1 MQNKEQYNLNNPMER
16 ARIILDSVNNFRCE
30 KVILMAPASLTYTFN
45 NVIEALEFVFYHTQ
59 EVDYRGTFLEAHI
72 AENPCNIYIRS
83 DYGSYMI
90 KKLSDFEYKYDP
102 NEDERFIQDEKFK
115 IELMEREFNSQF
127 TPNELEDRM
136 TNQALAILDDNSNMH
151 TNIENKLEQFLNRY
165 FNGQWLSYTVESR
178 QLDAI
183 STQYTLRVKY
193 NSGEI
198 IELNKPQTSLTKK
211 K

>member
-1 MQNKEQYNLNNPMER
+1 MQKEQYNLNNPMER
-16 ARIILDSVNNFRCE
+16 ARIIIDSLNNFKCK

-45 NVIEALEFVFYHTQ
+45 NIVEALEFIFYHTQ

-72 AENPCNIYIRS
+72 TERPCNVYIRS
-83 DYGSYMI
+83 DYGSYTI

-102 NEDERFIQDEKFK
+102 NEDERFVSDEKFK

-127 TPNELEDRM
+127 TTNELEDRM
-136 TNQALAILDDNSNMH
+136 TNQALDMLNDSNMH
-151 TNIENKLEQFLNRY
+151 TMIEHKLEQFLNRY
-165 FNGQWLSYTVESR
+165 FNGQWLSYCVESR

-193 NSGEI
+193 NSGET
-198 IELNKPQTSLTKK
+198 IELNKPQISLKK

>member
-72 AENPCNIYIRS
+72 SEKPCNIYIRS
-83 DYGSYMI
+83 DYGPYTI

-102 NEDERFIQDEKFK
+102 DEDERFIQDEKFK
-115 IELMEREFNSQF
+115 IELMEREFNQNF
-127 TPNELEDRM
+127 TNKELEDRM
-136 TNQALAILDDNSNMH
+136 TNQALAILDNSNNMH
-151 TNIENKLEQFLNRY
+151 TKIENKLEQFLNRY
-165 FNGQWLSYTVESR
+165 FNSQWLSYTVESR
-178 QLDAI
+178 KLDAI

-193 NSGEI
+193 NSGKI
-198 IELNKPQTSLTKK
+198 IELNKPQSSIKK

>member
-16 ARIILDSVNNFRCE
+16 ARIILDSVKIFRCE

-72 AENPCNIYIRS
+72 TEKPCNIYIRS

-90 KKLSDFEYKYDP
+90 KRLSDFEYKYDP

-127 TPNELEDRM
+127 SSKELEDRM
-136 TNQALAILDDNSNMH
+136 TNQALAILDNNSMH
-151 TNIENKLEQFLNRY
+151 TQIENKLEQFLNRY
-165 FNGQWLSYTVESR
+165 FNGQWTSYTVESR
-178 QLDAI
+178 QLDSI
-183 STQYTLRVKY
+183 STQYTLKVKY
-193 NSGEI
+193 NTGET

>member
-16 ARIILDSVNNFRCE
+16 ARIILDSVKNFRCE

-59 EVDYRGTFLEAHI
+59 EVDYRGTFLEAHST
-72 AENPCNIYIRS
+72 ERPCNIYIRS
-83 DYGSYMI
+83 DYGTYMI

-102 NEDERFIQDEKFK
+102 NEDKRFIQDEKFK

-127 TPNELEDRM
+127 SSKELEDRM
-136 TNQALAILDDNSNMH
+136 TNQALAILDNNNMH
-151 TNIENKLEQFLNRY
+151 TQIENKLEQFLNRY

-178 QLDAI
+178 QLDSI
-183 STQYTLRVKY
+183 STQYTLKVKY
-193 NSGEI
+193 NSGET
-198 IELNKPQTSLTKK
+198 IELKKPQTSLNKK

>member
-72 AENPCNIYIRS
+72 TERPCNIYIRT
-83 DYGSYMI
+83 DYGSYTI

-102 NEDERFIQDEKFK
+102 DEDERFIQDEKFK
-115 IELMEREFNSQF
+115 IELMEREFNQNF
-127 TPNELEDRM
+127 TNKELEDRM
-136 TNQALAILDDNSNMH
+136 INQALAILDNSNNMR
-151 TNIENKLEQFLNRY
+151 TKIENKLEQFLNRY
-165 FNGQWLSYTVESR
+165 FNSQWLSYTVESR
-178 QLDAI
+178 KLDAI

-193 NSGEI
+193 NSGKI
-198 IELNKPQTSLTKK
+198 IELNKPQSSLKK

>member
-16 ARIILDSVNNFRCE
+16 ARIILDSVKIFRCE

-72 AENPCNIYIRS
+72 TEKPCNIYIRS

-90 KKLSDFEYKYDP
+90 KRLSDFEYKYDP

-127 TPNELEDRM
+127 SSKELEERM
-136 TNQALAILDDNSNMH
+136 TNQALAILDNNSMH
-151 TNIENKLEQFLNRY
+151 TQIENKLEQFLNRY
-165 FNGQWLSYTVESR
+165 FNGQWTSYTVESR

-183 STQYTLRVKY
+183 STQYTLKVKY
-193 NSGEI
+193 NSGET
-198 IELNKPQTSLTKK
+198 IELKKPQTSPKK

>member
-1 MQNKEQYNLNNPMER
+1 MQKEQYNLNNPMER
-16 ARIILDSVNNFRCE
+16 ARIILDSLNNFKNK

-45 NVIEALEFVFYHTQ
+45 NVVEALEFVFYHTQ

-72 AENPCNIYIRS
+72 TEKPCNVYIRS
-83 DYGSYMI
+83 DYGSYTI

-102 NEDERFIQDEKFK
+102 NEDERFVSDEKFK

-127 TPNELEDRM
+127 TTNELEDRM
-136 TNQALAILDDNSNMH
+136 TNQALDMLNDSNMH
-151 TNIENKLEQFLNRY
+151 TRIEYKLEQFLNRY
-165 FNGQWLSYTVESR
+165 FNGQWLSYCVESR

-193 NSGEI
+193 NSGET
-198 IELNKPQTSLTKK
+198 IELNKPQISLKK

>member
-1 MQNKEQYNLNNPMER
+1 MQKEQYNLNNPMER
-16 ARIILDSVNNFRCE
+16 ARIILDSLNNFKNK

-45 NVIEALEFVFYHTQ
+45 NVVEALEFVFYHTQ

-72 AENPCNIYIRS
+72 TEKPCNVYIRS
-83 DYGSYMI
+83 DYGSYTI

-102 NEDERFIQDEKFK
+102 NEDERFVSDEKFK

-127 TPNELEDRM
+127 TTNELEDRM
-136 TNQALAILDDNSNMH
+136 TNQALDMLNDSNMH
-151 TNIENKLEQFLNRY
+151 TMIEYKLEQFLNRY
-165 FNGQWLSYTVESR
+165 FNGQWLSYCVESR

-193 NSGEI
+193 NSGET
-198 IELNKPQTSLTKK
+198 ELNKPQISLKK

>member
-1 MQNKEQYNLNNPMER
+1 MQKEQYNLNNPMER
-16 ARIILDSVNNFRCE
+16 ARIIIDSLNNFKNK

-45 NVIEALEFVFYHTQ
+45 NVVEALEFIFYHTQ

-72 AENPCNIYIRS
+72 TEKPCNVYIRS
-83 DYGSYMI
+83 DYGSYTI

-102 NEDERFIQDEKFK
+102 SEDERFVSDEKFK
-115 IELMEREFNSQF
+115 IELMEREFNSKF
-127 TPNELEDRM
+127 TTNELEDRM
-136 TNQALAILDDNSNMH
+136 TNQALDMLNDSNMH
-151 TNIENKLEQFLNRY
+151 TRIEYKLEQFLNRY
-165 FNGQWLSYTVESR
+165 FNGQWLSYCVESR

-193 NSGEI
+193 NSGET
-198 IELNKPQTSLTKK
+198 IELNKPQISLKK

>member
-16 ARIILDSVNNFRCE
+16 ARIILDSVKIFRCE

-72 AENPCNIYIRS
+72 TEKPCNIYIRS

-90 KKLSDFEYKYDP
+90 KRLSDFEYKYDP

-127 TPNELEDRM
+127 SSKELEDRM
-136 TNQALAILDDNSNMH
+136 TNQALAILDNNSMH
-151 TNIENKLEQFLNRY
+151 TQIENKLEQFLNRY
-165 FNGQWLSYTVESR
+165 FNGQWTSYTVESR
-178 QLDAI
+178 QLDSI
-183 STQYTLRVKY
+183 STQYTLKVKY
-193 NSGEI
+193 NTGET
-198 IELNKPQTSLTKK
+198 IELNKPRTSIKK

>member
-1 MQNKEQYNLNNPMER
+1 
-16 ARIILDSVNNFRCE
+16 
-30 KVILMAPASLTYTFN
+30 MAPASLTYTFN

-59 EVDYRGTFLEAHI
+59 EVDYRGTFLETHI
-72 AENPCNIYIRS
+72 TENPCNIYIRS

-115 IELMEREFNSQF
+115 IELMEKEFNQNF
-127 TPNELEDRM
+127 TSKELEDRM
-136 TNQALAILDDNSNMH
+136 TNQALAILDNSNNMH
-151 TNIENKLEQFLNRY
+151 TKIENKLEQFLNRY

-178 QLDAI
+178 KLDAI

-193 NSGEI
+193 SSGEI
-198 IELNKPQTSLTKK
+198 IELNKPQTSIKK

>member
-1 MQNKEQYNLNNPMER
+1 MQKEQYNLNNPMER
-16 ARIILDSVNNFRCE
+16 ARIILDSLNNFKNK

-45 NVIEALEFVFYHTQ
+45 NVVEALEFVFYHTQ

-72 AENPCNIYIRS
+72 TEKPCNVYIRS
-83 DYGSYMI
+83 DYGSYTI

-102 NEDERFIQDEKFK
+102 NEDERFVSDEKFK

-127 TPNELEDRM
+127 TTNELEDRM
-136 TNQALAILDDNSNMH
+136 TNQALDMLNDSNMH
-151 TNIENKLEQFLNRY
+151 TMIEYKLEQFLNRY
-165 FNGQWLSYTVESR
+165 FNGQWLSYCVESR

-193 NSGEI
+193 NSGET
-198 IELNKPQTSLTKK
+198 IELNKPQISLKK